1 MKLTYKLFT
10 YSDSEYCRQ
19 TVPVIMEMS
28 KRSFQEAQNS
38 DDFNPPFKN
47 LIEAWRAGTIK
58 IVLATDNVGKPA
70 GFQLWSFL
78 PSLSGRSDASMFSIF
93 IERQYRG
100 GSFRE
105 FRDFG
110 IMAMSAAGA
119 DRKFIIVDAGS
130 KMDKLLTRDGYTDKL
145 IYKKVPE

>member
-19 TVPVIMEMS
+19 TVPLLMEMA

-38 DDFNPPFKN
+38 DDFNPPFES
-47 LIEAWRAGTIK
+47 LIESWRAGTIK
-58 IVLATDNVGKPA
+58 IVLATDNVGNPA
-70 GFQLWSFL
+70 GLQIWSFM
-78 PSLSGRSDASMFSIF
+78 PSLRGRNDAAMFSIF
-93 IERQYRG
+93 IEKAYRG

-130 KMDKLLTRDGYTDKL
+130 RMDTRLTRDGYTNAT
-145 IYKKVPE
+145 IYKKVPA